1 MLTTLGSGGHG
12 TRDSFDLSDRRARG
26 PGIWVGS
33 AGATRN
39 QPETMVF
46 RDVFVDVL
54 WLFSVG
60 TWMNLVWWA
69 SGLLA
74 LTNENWI
81 GCNSENGEYIEYIAK
96 KGPILPWLVMIF
108 WGHKFCSWKQTGK
121 GSFDLLVHP
130 SVYRSESLNAVHVLI
145 DQGRPDALI
154 FHGYTFCRRIYQRP
168 LLCCIPVHLK
178 PWKSCDSMD
187 CRCRIS
193 WYYEIGENNMINM
206 AHLRPWL
213 FPWNRQKRATKS
225 RSWLIPQ
232 FDPWL
237 LGFPAAEGCA
247 GTLVAQWE
255 YQRDPH
261 DCLCRVSLSHL
272 LFHFFYA
279 EVQSLGM
286 TFSLAKW
293 IHAMVSVSK
302 MTFLD
307 SGEIP
312 HFRTSLRTRMVNQQ
326 GQMMFF
332 FKKQYISTFF
342 QHVSMFQHFFQQISD
357 RGSKRHHPV
366 DRLCDVHAVH
376 QGALGSVALLWR
388 WRWCMVHGHGDMGPK
403 AWFQQHIN

>member
-1 MLTTLGSGGHG
+1 
-12 TRDSFDLSDRRARG
+12 
-26 PGIWVGS
+26 
-33 AGATRN
+33 
-39 QPETMVF
+39 
-46 RDVFVDVL
+46 
-54 WLFSVG
+54 
-60 TWMNLVWWA
+60 
-69 SGLLA
+69 
-74 LTNENWI
+74 
-81 GCNSENGEYIEYIAK
+81 
-96 KGPILPWLVMIF
+96 
-108 WGHKFCSWKQTGK
+108 
-121 GSFDLLVHP
+121 
-130 SVYRSESLNAVHVLI
+130 
-145 DQGRPDALI
+145 
-154 FHGYTFCRRIYQRP
+154 
-168 LLCCIPVHLK
+168 
-178 PWKSCDSMD
+178 
-187 CRCRIS
+187 
-193 WYYEIGENNMINM
+193 
-206 AHLRPWL
+206 
-213 FPWNRQKRATKS
+213 
-225 RSWLIPQ
+225 
-232 FDPWL
+232 
-237 LGFPAAEGCA
+237 
-247 GTLVAQWE
+247 VAQWE

-388 WRWCMVHGHGDMGPK
+388 
-403 AWFQQHIN
+403 

>member
-1 MLTTLGSGGHG
+1 MK
-12 TRDSFDLSDRRARG
+12 
-26 PGIWVGS
+26 
-33 AGATRN
+33 
-39 QPETMVF
+39 
-46 RDVFVDVL
+46 
-54 WLFSVG
+54 
-60 TWMNLVWWA
+60 
-69 SGLLA
+69 
-74 LTNENWI
+74 I

-168 LLCCIPVHLK
+168 LLCCMPVHLK

-225 RSWLIPQ
+225 GSWLIPQ

-272 LFHFFYA
+272 LFHFFLCWSSIA
-279 EVQSLGM
+279 GHDILLGEVD
-286 TFSLAKW
+286 TC
-293 IHAMVSVSK
+293 H
-302 MTFLD
+302 
-307 SGEIP
+307 
-312 HFRTSLRTRMVNQQ
+312 
-326 GQMMFF
+326 
-332 FKKQYISTFF
+332 
-342 QHVSMFQHFFQQISD
+342 
-357 RGSKRHHPV
+357 
-366 DRLCDVHAVH
+366 DV
-376 QGALGSVALLWR
+376 G
-388 WRWCMVHGHGDMGPK
+388 
-403 AWFQQHIN
+403 F